1 MKTSPLYYVVN
12 SLPITRGLD
21 AITVCEPIP
30 YEDAIA
36 MRDALQSKAN
46 PEEAYFEICEA

>member
-1 MKTSPLYYVVN
+1 MKTIPLYYVVD

-21 AITVCEPIP
+21 AITVCAPLP

-36 MRDALQSKAN
+36 LRDTLQSKVN
-46 PEEAYFEICEA
+46 PEDAYFEICEA

>member
-21 AITVCEPIP
+21 AITYGEPLP

-36 MRDALQSKAN
+36 LRDTLQSQVN
-46 PEEAYFEICEA
+46 PEDACFEICEA

>member
-12 SLPITRGLD
+12 SLPITHGLD
-21 AITVCEPIP
+21 AVTICDPLP

-36 MRDALQSKAN
+36 LRDALQSKAN
-46 PEEAYFEICEA
+46 PEAAYYEICEA